1 MDVTKTE
8 TIDQYIALYP
18 VKTQELLIAVRKT
31 IQKTAPLATEKI
43 GYGMPTFVFHG
54 NLVHFAAYKNHI
66 GFYPTPSGIVAFQD
80 KLSKYVTSKGAIQF
94 PIDAPLPLDLIA
106 KITQFRVNEILEKLA
121 SKKK

>member
-1 MDVTKTE
+1 MDETKTE

-80 KLSKYVTSKGAIQF
+80 KLIKYVTSKGAIQF

-106 KITQFRVNEILEKLA
+106 EITQFRVNEVLEKLA